1 MKEGRK
7 EIKKGEGQKGR
18 EGGMNERW
26 KVRKDE
32 KSKEKKKIVRDF
44 GGGIER

>member
-1 MKEGRK
+1 
-7 EIKKGEGQKGR
+7 
-18 EGGMNERW
+18 MNERW

-44 GGGIER
+44 GGGIEQKKK

>member
-1 MKEGRK
+1 
-7 EIKKGEGQKGR
+7 
-18 EGGMNERW
+18 MNERW

-44 GGGIER
+44 RGAIER